1 MKRSV
6 IVLGAGMV
14 GVGSALHLLE
24 RGHDVLLL
32 DRKTPGRETSY
43 GNAGLIQREAVEPYP
58 LPRETGELFQHAFGL
73 SAAVSYHWRAMP
85 TLIPRL
91 AAYWCASS
99 PKRYARIAREWST
112 LIAHATSEH
121 ADWISRAGAQGLV
134 KHTGFRLGFSHATSY
149 AKGLEKARHFH
160 DTYGVQFQALDSDA
174 LSAAEPALTRR
185 FVGSVHWTDPW
196 AVNDPGALVARY
208 ADMFVREGGRLT
220 TGDATTLRQTAKGW
234 QIITADGPQEASDV
248 VVALGPW
255 ADDLI
260 RPLGYHLPLFVK
272 RGYHRHYKVDRQ
284 LTMPLLCADDGVML
298 APMAAGLRIT
308 TGAELALRD
317 APPSPVQLAKA
328 EKIAARTLAL
338 GAPVEPAP
346 WLGARPCT
354 TDMKPVIGAAAH
366 HRGLWFN
373 FGHAH
378 QGFTLGPASGRLLA
392 DLFDGSTPFIDPVP
406 FSPRRFEA

>member
-14 GVGSALHLLE
+14 GVSSALHLQA

-32 DRKTPGRETSY
+32 DRKAPGRETSY

-58 LPRETGELFQHAFGL
+58 LPREPADLLQHAFGL
-73 SAAVSYHWRAMP
+73 NAAVSYHWRALP
-85 TLIPRL
+85 SLLPRL
-91 AAYWCASS
+91 AAYWYNSS
-99 PKRYARIAREWST
+99 PARHARIARDWSS

-121 ADWISRAGAQGLV
+121 AEWISSAGAQDLV
-134 KHTGFRLGFSHATSY
+134 KEGGFRFAYRRPQSY
-149 AKGLEKARHFH
+149 AKGIAKARHYH
-160 DTYGVQFQALDSDA
+160 DTYGVRFTALDSEA
-174 LSAAEPALTRR
+174 LSAAEPALKQR
-185 FVGSVHWTDPW
+185 FAGGVHWIEPW
-196 AVNDPGALVARY
+196 SVNDPGELVARY
-208 ADMFVREGGRLT
+208 AALYQRRGGRLLS
-220 TGDATTLRQTAKGW
+220 GDASTLRQTAHGW
-234 QIITADGPQEASDV
+234 QVQTAEGPQQASDV

-255 ADDLI
+255 AEDLI

-272 RGYHRHYKVDRQ
+272 RGYHRHYQ
-284 LTMPLLCADDGVML
+284 LERPLEMAVLCADDGVML

-317 APPSPVQLAKA
+317 APPSPVQLAMA
-328 EKIAARTLAL
+328 EKVAARALAL
-338 GAPVEPAP
+338 GAPIEATP

-354 TDMKPVIGAAAH
+354 TDMKPVIGAAARH
-366 HRGLWFN
+366 PGLWFN

-392 DLFDGSTPFIDPVP
+392 ELFDGQATFVPAAP
-406 FSPRRFEA
+406 FSPARFRG